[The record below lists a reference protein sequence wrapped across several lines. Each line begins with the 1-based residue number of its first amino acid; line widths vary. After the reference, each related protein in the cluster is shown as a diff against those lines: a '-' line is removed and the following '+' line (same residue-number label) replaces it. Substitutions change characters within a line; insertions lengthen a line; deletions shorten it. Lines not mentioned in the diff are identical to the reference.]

1 MTTEPLHHLTEQ
13 SAGVGT
19 WMVKVAM
26 ETCEVTCSWT
36 KANRTNTGRKLEFV
50 LVSADATKYCQGV
63 YQRRG
68 KEPKATQD
76 SEATKRK
83 FLKGTI
89 WKVSKVSLAKQ
100 HPKYMGCSC
109 KTSIDMN
116 TSKFEPVLQNTIT
129 MPMQAAPPED
139 LATLLECH
147 EDQVV
152 DAVALVKTVSEPATR
167 TTVHGAV
174 SYTHLTLPTTPYV

>member
-26 ETCEVTCSWT
+26 EPCEVTYSWT

-50 LVSADATKYCQGV
+50 LVSDDATKYCQGV

-68 KEPKATQD
+68 KEPKATED
-76 SEATKRK
+76 FEAAKRK

-100 HPKYMGCSC
+100 HPKYMG
-109 KTSIDMN
+109 M
-116 TSKFEPVLQNTIT
+116 FMQNF
-129 MPMQAAPPED
+129 
-139 LATLLECH
+139 
-147 EDQVV
+147 
-152 DAVALVKTVSEPATR
+152 
-167 TTVHGAV
+167 
-174 SYTHLTLPTTPYV
+174 Y